1 MEVVAVAKK
10 IAKTRKV
17 NKNYQKGF
25 QVVHDERNM
34 QKYV

>member
-10 IAKTRKV
+10 VT
-17 NKNYQKGF
+17 KNYQKGF
-25 QVVHDERNM
+25 QVVYDERNM